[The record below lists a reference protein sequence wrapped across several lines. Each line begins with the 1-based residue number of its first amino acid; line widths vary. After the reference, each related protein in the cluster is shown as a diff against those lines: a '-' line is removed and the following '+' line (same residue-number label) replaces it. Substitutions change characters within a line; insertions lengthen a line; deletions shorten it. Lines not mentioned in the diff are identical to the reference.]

1 MPEYLAPGVFVEE
14 VSFTPPQIRPA
25 STSVA
30 GMVGPTR
37 TGPIRGRPQLLTSFN
52 DYMTYFGDAEDLTLG
67 GTTVTNYTAYAAR
80 AFFDNGGQQLYLA
93 RIGNDVQGAGPASA
107 RPATASLA
115 VPATGAALL
124 NFVARFPGSGGN
136 VDLVFTPR
144 SGQPLLQF
152 RTPAAADTVV
162 LRLGTVPASA
172 LVGSLLPAN
181 AFPLQSLIAV
191 ATLTPAPVPT
201 PTPTPT
207 PTVTPTP
214 TPIPTPT
221 PTATAAPPRYTF
233 VTGQRVIYVDQAGTS
248 HTVLPTAFA
257 TAILAPSVGAGM
269 AQAVTL
275 QPPSDA
281 GASPLYSIPVGA
293 NMRTIFGL
301 PTGTNRLYATVA
313 GSTVSI
319 TRALNAS
326 LAADTTVPL
335 PVLMMGSRAGDG
347 NLYHDGYDISVQING
362 NQTYSFPNVDLEQDA
377 TNSLADAMTN
387 APTTGNALATQPI
400 QASYNGTVTT
410 TALWAAMLAG
420 FDQSALHPTDPA
432 VSPSYVLHLTGGT
445 DGAAP
450 QSVDYAGEVDEVNG
464 SYGLAALEAV
474 DEVSIVLCPAAAID
488 PTIHQAVISA
498 MQAHCTKMLYRV
510 AVIES
515 PLGAA
520 VADAQ
525 LFAGQFSDTRLAFY
539 YPWIN
544 VASLEPGVDQVL
556 LPPSGFV
563 AGLYA
568 YTDITRGVH
577 KAPANEV
584 VQDALSLETYIN
596 TAQQGVLN
604 PLGVNCIRQF
614 PGLGIRVWGART
626 LSSDP
631 QWQYVNVRRYFLY
644 LEHSIAEST
653 SWVVFEPNGRA
664 LWASVAGSVGDF
676 LYNEWVNGRLAGA
689 KPSDAY
695 FVRCDMT
702 TMTQADLDNGRL
714 VCVIGVAPLKP
725 AEFVIFRIGQMTAS
739 S

>member
-37 TGPIRGRPQLLTSFN
+37 FGQMRGRPLLLTSYN

-67 GTTVTNYTAYAAR
+67 GADVTNYTAYAAR

-93 RIGNDVQGAGPASA
+93 RIGNDVQRAGPASA

-115 VPATGAALL
+115 VPATGPAVI
-124 NFVARFPGSGGN
+124 NFAARFPGSGGN

-144 SGQPLLQF
+144 SGQPLLIF
-152 RTPAAADTVV
+152 RTPTAADTVV

-172 LVGSLLPAN
+172 LVGSQLPAN

-191 ATLTPAPVPT
+191 AMLTPPPAPT

-207 PTVTPTP
+207 PTATATPT
-214 TPIPTPT
+214 PTPT
-221 PTATAAPPRYTF
+221 PTATAAPSRYTF
-233 VTGQRVIYVDQAGTS
+233 VTSQRVVYVDQAGTS

-257 TAILAPSVGAGM
+257 AAILAPSVGAGM
-269 AQAVTL
+269 VQAVTL
-275 QPPSDA
+275 QAPTDA
-281 GASPLYSIPVGA
+281 STTPLYSIPVGA

-301 PTGTNRLYATVA
+301 PTGTSRLYATVT
-313 GSTVSI
+313 GTTVSI
-319 TRALNAS
+319 TKALNAS
-326 LAADTTVPL
+326 IALDTTVPL
-335 PVLMMGSRAGDG
+335 QALMMGSRAGDG
-347 NLYHDGYDISVQING
+347 NLYHDSYDVSVQING
-362 NQTYSFPNVDLEQDA
+362 NQTYSFPGVDIEQHA
-377 TNSLADAMTN
+377 ANSLDIAMTN
-387 APTTGNALATQPI
+387 APTTGNALATQPV
-400 QASYNGTVTT
+400 QASYNGEVAAS
-410 TALWAAMLAG
+410 ALWAAMLAG
-420 FDQSALHPTDPA
+420 FDQLALHPTDPA
-432 VSPSYVLHLTGGT
+432 VSPSYVLHLAGGT

-450 QSVDYAGEVDEVNG
+450 QSVDYAGEVDQVNG
-464 SYGLAALEAV
+464 SYGLAALEAIE
-474 DEVSIVLCPAAAID
+474 DVSIVLCPAAAAD
-488 PTIHQAVISA
+488 PTSHQAVISA

-539 YPWIN
+539 YPWISA
-544 VASLEPGVDQVL
+544 ASLEPGVEQVL

-584 VQDALSLETYIN
+584 VQDALGLETYIN

-604 PLGVNCIRQF
+604 PLGINCIRQF
-614 PGLGIRVWGART
+614 PALGIRVWGART

-644 LEHSIAEST
+644 LEHSIADST
-653 SWVVFEPNGRA
+653 SWVVFEPNGQA

-676 LYNEWVNGRLAGA
+676 LYNEWVNRRLAGA

>member
-14 VSFTPPQIRPA
+14 VSFTPPQIMPA

-37 TGPIRGRPQLLTSFN
+37 FGQMRGRPLLLTSYH
-52 DYMTYFGDAEDLTLG
+52 DYETYFGDAENLTLG
-67 GTTVTNYTAYAAR
+67 GTSVTNYTAYAAR

-93 RIGNDVQGAGPASA
+93 RIGNDMQRAGPANA
-107 RPATASLA
+107 RPATAALA
-115 VPATGAALL
+115 VPATGAALVS
-124 NFVARFPGSGGN
+124 FVARFPGSGGN
-136 VDLVFTPR
+136 VDLVFAPR
-144 SGQPLLQF
+144 IGKPLLQT
-152 RTPAAADTVV
+152 RAPTAADTVV
-162 LRLGTVPASA
+162 LRLGTVPFSAMVAPVIPAS
-172 LVGSLLPAN
+172 
-181 AFPLQSLIAV
+181 AFPLQSLMAV
-191 ATLTPAPVPT
+191 ATLTPGPAPT

-207 PTVTPTP
+207 PTTTVTPTP
-214 TPIPTPT
+214 TPTPT
-221 PTATAAPPRYTF
+221 PTTTPAPARYTF
-233 VTGQRVIYVDQAGTS
+233 VTGQRVVYVDQAGTS
-248 HTVLPTAFA
+248 HTVLSSAFA

-275 QPPSDA
+275 QVPPDA
-281 GASPLYSIPVGA
+281 GAAPMYSIPVGV
-293 NMRTIFGL
+293 NMRTVFGL
-301 PTGTNRLYATVA
+301 PARTAKLYATVT
-313 GSTVSI
+313 GNSVSI
-319 TRALNAS
+319 THALNAD

-335 PVLMMGSRAGDG
+335 QVLMMGSRAGDG
-347 NLYHDGYDISVQING
+347 NLTHDVYDISVQING
-362 NQTYSFPNVDLEQDA
+362 SQIYSFAGVDLEQDGD
-377 TNSLADAMTN
+377 NSLADAMTN
-387 APTTGNALATQPI
+387 APTTGTAIATQPV

-420 FDQSALHPTDPA
+420 FDQAALHPTDPA

-445 DGAAP
+445 DGASP
-450 QSVDYAGEVDEVNG
+450 QSVDYQGEVDQVNG
-464 SYGLAALEAV
+464 SYGLAALEAIE
-474 DEVSIVLCPAAAID
+474 EVSIVLCPAAAAD

-525 LFAGQFSDTRLAFY
+525 LFAGLFSDTRLAFY
-539 YPWIN
+539 YPWIS
-544 VASLEPGVDQVL
+544 AGSLEPGASQLL

-568 YTDITRGVH
+568 FTDITRGVH

-584 VQDALSLETYIN
+584 VQDALGLETYIN

-631 QWQYVNVRRYFLY
+631 QWIYVNVRRYFLY
-644 LEHSIAEST
+644 LEHSIANST
-653 SWVVFEPNGRA
+653 SWVVFEPNGQA

-695 FVRCDMT
+695 FVRCDTT